1 MQPIPTQCPLC
12 GGEITVTRLH
22 CRDCD
27 STIEGRFSGG
37 PFSQLSPE
45 QLKFVEIFV
54 RLEGKIKHM
63 EEEVGLSYPTI
74 RNRLHEIIRALGYQ
88 PGPADEY
95 DGLPS
100 SGGLSDEERQRILD
114 DLDKGLIGAEEAMRL
129 LEMKEE

>member
-95 DGLPS
+95 DGLSS
-100 SGGLSDEERQRILD
+100 SGGLSDEERQRILE